1 MSQKPSLPRGTR
13 DFGAAE
19 VARRQYVISAI
30 RRTFE
35 RFGFAPLETPSFEN
49 LSTLTGKYGE
59 EGDQLLYRILNS
71 GDFLSDVTAEDF
83 GGGYRKVAP
92 KVADK
97 GLRYDLTVP
106 FARYV
111 VQNRHAL
118 TFPFRRYQ
126 VQPVW
131 RADRPSKGRYREFV
145 QCDADVV
152 GTDSLLGEAE
162 IVLMIHE
169 VLTTLGLP
177 YVLKINHRGLL
188 RALYHQL
195 SVGAGA
201 LESEANA
208 LTGETAEP
216 SISEAD
222 FYTALDKLDKIGVGG
237 VRDEMIRRGLPEQLS
252 DKFSNE
258 RLQIEDLAQPLSSF
272 RLAHLS
278 QQGYAATASGQTAIS
293 DLENL
298 LHLLEESGFEGWA
311 NLELDLTL
319 ARGLSYYTGC
329 IFEVKIPGASVG
341 SVSGGGRYDNLT
353 EGFGLKGMSGV
364 GFSFG
369 IDRLCD
375 VLDELGGYPTALET
389 TTQVLLVQFEE
400 PATRAAALRTLAQL
414 RAAGLSAELYP
425 EPAKLKKQFAYADA
439 KRIPYVVILGPEEL
453 AAGTAKVKVL
463 ATGAEHELALEVEL
477 VRYLL
482 AA

>member
-13 DFGAAE
+13 DFGPAE
-19 VARRQYVISAI
+19 VAKRQYVMGTI

-35 RFGFAPLETPSFEN
+35 RYGFAPLETPTFEN

-71 GDFLSDVTAEDF
+71 GDFLSDVKAEDIE
-83 GGGYRKVAP
+83 GGYRKISP
-92 KVADK
+92 KIAEK

-111 VQNRHAL
+111 VMNRHAL

-126 VQPVW
+126 MQPVW

-152 GTDSLLGEAE
+152 GTDSLLCEAE
-162 IVLMIHE
+162 IVLMIHD
-169 VLTTLGLP
+169 VMTTLGLP
-177 YVLKINHRGLL
+177 YVLKINHRDLL
-188 RALYHQL
+188 QSLYQQF
-195 SVGAGA
+195 GAGGTDA
-201 LESEANA
+201 GMFVA
-208 LTGETAEP
+208 
-216 SISEAD
+216 I
-222 FYTALDKLDKIGVGG
+222 DKLDKIGWNG
-237 VRDEMIRRGLPEQLS
+237 VREELVQRGFQPQNVNTLISLLSLAAGKIEGSLADPEFTKDWLKRLS
-252 DKFSNE
+252 N
-258 RLQIEDLAQPLSSF
+258 IVPATED
-272 RLAHLS
+272 
-278 QQGYAATASGQTAIS
+278 ATNAFAS
-293 DLENL
+293 LEIVRQV
-298 LHLLEESGFEGWA
+298 LESADFTDFHRV
-311 NLELDLTL
+311 ELDLTL

-329 IFEVKIPGASVG
+329 IFEVVVPGASVG

-375 VLDELGGYPTALET
+375 VLEERGGFPAGLET

-400 PATRAAALRTLAQL
+400 LDSRAAALRTLTQL

-439 KRIPYVVILGPEEL
+439 KRIPYVVIIGPEE
-453 AAGTAKVKVL
+453 AAAQPPQAKVKVL
-463 ATGAEHELALEVEL
+463 ATGAEHAMRLEGELL
-477 VRYLL
+477 RYLL
-482 AA
+482 AENE